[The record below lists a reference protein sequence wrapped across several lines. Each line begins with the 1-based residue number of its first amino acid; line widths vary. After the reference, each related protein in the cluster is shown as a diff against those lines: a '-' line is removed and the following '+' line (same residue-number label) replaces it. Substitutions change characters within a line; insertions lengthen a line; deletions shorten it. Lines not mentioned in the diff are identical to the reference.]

1 MIKKARVLLADNLLR
16 SSGLMFGAFMI
27 GSVFNY
33 LFQIVMGRMLGPGQY
48 GLLNGLM
55 ALLAVLGVP
64 MGTLVMVVS
73 RKAAEYKAK
82 KNYGGAR
89 ALFEQVNKK
98 VLAAGG
104 IGLALFLA
112 ASFLIKDYLNAPSF
126 VPVALLGLAAFASL
140 PGPINTAM
148 LQGLQ
153 NYKWLGLS
161 MALGGPA
168 RLLFSALLVAAGLG
182 VSGAVGGLIVT
193 GLFAWALTYFPLKG
207 LMAAPAQVAAD
218 KHLTFA
224 RLMPVFIANLA
235 FAVMTQADMMLVNR
249 YFQAHQAGV
258 YASAAILGRAVMYIP
273 GAIVLAMF
281 PMVSEAKALNKSGSH
296 LLVKSL
302 LATSVFSGGG
312 ALLFYFF
319 PAWTIGTFFGA
330 SYVEAAPLL
339 KYFGLA
345 MLPMAFLLVFMNYF
359 VAREKNV
366 FAYIM
371 AGCAIFEITIMHLYH
386 SVPLHIVLAMSAAG
400 ALALACGIAAQLLPA
415 LKPARVK
422 AVQTGGLQ

>member
-1 MIKKARVLLADNLLR
+1 MLKKTRALLSDNLIR

-48 GLLNGLM
+48 GLLN
-55 ALLAVLGVP
+55 ALLALMTVLGVP
-64 MGTLVMVVS
+64 IGTLLMVVS

-98 VLAAGG
+98 VLVAGG
-104 IGLALFLA
+104 FGLALFLA
-112 ASFLIKDYLNAPSF
+112 CAFLIRDYLHAPSLF
-126 VPVALLGLAAFASL
+126 PVALLGLAAFASL

-153 NYKWLGLS
+153 NYKWLAIS
-161 MALGGPA
+161 MALSGPA
-168 RLLFSALLVAAGLG
+168 RLLFSALLVAAGFG

-193 GLFAWALTYFPLKG
+193 GVFAWAITYLPLKG
-207 LMAAPAQVAAD
+207 LLAAAAEKTAD

-296 LLVKSL
+296 LLLKSL
-302 LATSVFSGGG
+302 MATSVFSGGG
-312 ALLFYFF
+312 ALLFYFC
-319 PAWTIGTFFGA
+319 PAWTMATFFGA

-371 AGCAIFEITIMHLYH
+371 AACAALEIAVMHLYH
-386 SVPLHIVLAMSAAG
+386 SAPLDIVLAMSAAG
-400 ALALACGIAAQLLPA
+400 TLALACGIAAQLLPSLQA
-415 LKPARVK
+415 RRVK
-422 AVQTGGLQ
+422 VVQPGILL